1 MDQKKA
7 TRLFAF
13 IMGIICYLIIAL
25 YLLEVLSL
33 TGLIITTSVAL
44 LISASGFF
52 IIRKTK

>member
-7 TRLFAF
+7 TRVFAF

>member
-44 LISASGFF
+44 LISAGGFF

>member
-25 YLLEVLSL
+25 YLLKVLSL

-44 LISASGFF
+44 LISAGGFF

>member
-1 MDQKKA
+1 MDRKKA

-44 LISASGFF
+44 LISAGGFF

>member
-7 TRLFAF
+7 TRVFAF

-44 LISASGFF
+44 LISASGIF